1 MLVSKETSI
10 KVIGEKRERGGR
22 ERERERERGEGGRE
36 SKVKSHFVLAIKT
49 SFFSLFLKKSF
60 GTT

>member
-22 ERERERERGEGGRE
+22 ERGGEEREGE
-36 SKVKSHFVLAIKT
+36 
-49 SFFSLFLKKSF
+49 
-60 GTT
+60 

>member
-22 ERERERERGEGGRE
+22 ERREGGR
-36 SKVKSHFVLAIKT
+36 VK
-49 SFFSLFLKKSF
+49 
-60 GTT
+60 

>member
-1 MLVSKETSI
+1 VTGMLVSKETSI
-10 KVIGEKRERGGR
+10 KVIGEKRERKG
-22 ERERERERGEGGRE
+22 EREGERVE
-36 SKVKSHFVLAIKT
+36 KKSHFVLAIKT